1 MSPLRTFFAT
11 FAAFSMS
18 AKKPSPRLRIGRF
31 QYLTVL
37 FLTFFCLPSMAEA
50 QTERSCQVNPEQ
62 VSPLLQMHQ
71 PQGRIFEDQ
80 VAQFIE
86 NQRLKKSQ
94 LGKTAE
100 QTDETIRIP
109 IIVHIIHAGE
119 KIGEGANISREQVY
133 SQIEVLNEDFNRRN
147 ADARNTP
154 AQFLPVAAA
163 LNVEF
168 VPATLDPEGLP
179 LAEAGIHRYNACRT
193 LWTPSNFEAEVKPK
207 TIWNPDQYLN
217 IWTVAFQRGIY
228 GFGQFPNSSHLEGL
242 SENEGQARTDGV
254 MINYRNFG
262 SILKVRTPQLLDG
275 EPNNLGRTATHEI
288 GHFLGLI
295 HIWGDTNCG
304 NDYCQ
309 DTPTHQNSNSGC
321 PSHPKPNN
329 CGTNDEMFENF
340 MDYSHDVCMNIFTKN
355 QVERMEAVLSISP
368 RRKTLKDS
376 DRAADL
382 SERVFALFKSE
393 KSKACQGQAIRFQED
408 VRLFDAADAVISYH
422 WTFQNGSPATSTAPN
437 PLVSYAN
444 AGTFSVTLS
453 VQTRLGKTHTHNST
467 ITIESPA
474 TAQVNPEQ
482 GFENRR
488 LENGW
493 QAEGWN
499 FASLGSSSNVSMVA
513 DNFTTLYC
521 GENHPI
527 LESPQVLLPA
537 NRLLKIDFDLA
548 YTARSSDFTDSLE
561 IAFSTDCGGTYQVI
575 WKRGGSSLMTAPAQN
590 GVFSP
595 RPQDWRTQSAYLY
608 VEDLSISSVQIRF
621 RNIGRRVNNL
631 YLDNIRIANMED
643 LRPPLAD
650 FEADYTTL
658 LTNESLNLTNL
669 SENSFEYLWQITGS
683 RSILSEEEN
692 PSVLLSEAGN
702 YDVSLT
708 AKNPLGT
715 NQVSRP
721 NYVRVI
727 QGAKLRNIAGQSLL
741 VRTNNEGYVAGH
753 NQNQDLAKAEFF
765 GNFGTYRTLIGADV
779 HLGALEE
786 TDENEV
792 VTLKV
797 WLNDGENGQPNTE
810 VYRQLIPVSQLK
822 RDYTRQRFSRLL
834 FNNGA
839 GISAPTKF
847 YIGLELDYTQS
858 TRLAIFTAN
867 VSQNTGWE
875 RRADGTWLPYDIPT
889 AQGGKGISVSHAIY
903 ALVTPDQPLSS
914 PSDEI
919 AKRVSLFPNPTQ
931 DRIQIQGENFR
942 VKKVLIFNSLGQLQL
957 TAEAER
963 EINLKRLAAGVYVAR
978 IFTDEGVVVKKL
990 VKN

>member
-86 NQRLKKSQ
+86 NQRLKKAQ

-715 NQVSRP
+715 NQVTRP
-721 NYVRVI
+721 N
-727 QGAKLRNIAGQSLL
+727 
-741 VRTNNEGYVAGH
+741 
-753 NQNQDLAKAEFF
+753 
-765 GNFGTYRTLIGADV
+765 
-779 HLGALEE
+779 
-786 TDENEV
+786 
-792 VTLKV
+792 
-797 WLNDGENGQPNTE
+797 
-810 VYRQLIPVSQLK
+810 
-822 RDYTRQRFSRLL
+822 
-834 FNNGA
+834 
-839 GISAPTKF
+839 
-847 YIGLELDYTQS
+847 
-858 TRLAIFTAN
+858 
-867 VSQNTGWE
+867 
-875 RRADGTWLPYDIPT
+875 
-889 AQGGKGISVSHAIY
+889 
-903 ALVTPDQPLSS
+903 
-914 PSDEI
+914 
-919 AKRVSLFPNPTQ
+919 
-931 DRIQIQGENFR
+931 
-942 VKKVLIFNSLGQLQL
+942 
-957 TAEAER
+957 
-963 EINLKRLAAGVYVAR
+963 
-978 IFTDEGVVVKKL
+978 
-990 VKN
+990 